1 MAKDS
6 RPLEGIFG
14 REIHHVTQN
23 GLADGPNTPGQPR
36 KTAYS
41 GNGLWVGQCEVTAR
55 DVPSQW
61 HHHKNYDSIMYMLE
75 GRIRVDWGENGEK
88 SFELGPGDYGF
99 FGRKV
104 IHRAQIIDAPENCRY
119 VFVRLGEGESV
130 ENVDGPGF
138 APEDRTNKLG

>member
-1 MAKDS
+1 MS
-6 RPLEGIFG
+6 NNSETNQGIFG
-14 REIHHVTQN
+14 REIHYSTQET
-23 GLADGPNTPGQPR
+23 LEDGPNTPGQRR
-36 KTAYS
+36 KSAYS
-41 GNGLWVGQCEVTAR
+41 VQGLWVGQCEVTAR
-55 DVPSQW
+55 DIPSQW

-75 GRIRVDWGENGEK
+75 GRIRVDWGEHGEK

-119 VFVRLGEGESV
+119 VFVRLGEGESI

-138 APEDRTNKLG
+138 APD

>member
-1 MAKDS
+1 MTKLAS
-6 RPLEGIFG
+6 ETAGVFG
-14 REIHHVTQN
+14 RNIHQISQIMPK
-23 GLADGPNTPGQPR
+23 DGPSTPGQQR

-41 GNGLWVGQCEVTAR
+41 GNGIWVGQCEVTAR
-55 DVPSQW
+55 DQPSQR
-61 HHHKNYDSIMYMLE
+61 HHHKDYDSIMYMLE

-119 VFVRLGEGESV
+119 IFVRLGEGESV

-138 APEDRTNKLG
+138 ALCD